1 MKVAASYIY
10 SIKVHSDFE
19 LQMDETS
26 KKEALSHKQW
36 LTWIHSWWGC
46 TEIKIMWTPFM
57 MNTYNNAASE
67 LEFSSLQLKW
77 SHNAKPKWH
86 NQRETTKVH
95 ETKSKWKSKAETKW
109 SNPEQNSQH
118 VFWVKQKMFC
128 WKIRQNQYR
137 STKEF
142 SFNKSVFVS
151 KMQNLCFKNSTTS
164 VNEAH
169 QVQFWYRC
177 VRQKLYTFWLVHFW
191 SATYS
196 TDAVV

>member
-1 MKVAASYIY
+1 
-10 SIKVHSDFE
+10 
-19 LQMDETS
+19 MDEAS

-57 MNTYNNAASE
+57 MNTYSNAVSE
-67 LEFSSLQLKW
+67 LEFSSLQLEW
-77 SHNAKPKWH
+77 NHNAKPKWH

-128 WKIRQNQYR
+128 WKTRQNQYR

-142 SFNKSVFVS
+142 SFNKSVFLS

-164 VNEAH
+164 VNSSSFLL
-169 QVQFWYRC
+169 QVCKTKTVYLLISAFLECNLFYRC
-177 VRQKLYTFWLVHFW
+177 CSIKCPIQSQLKSVARFPQTSVN
-191 SATYS
+191 
-196 TDAVV
+196 